1 MGESHRTFQQTT
13 FANHLQRG
21 EALDLLMGRY
31 AESAHTFA
39 VGTAVVDCIEQ
50 PLVADCPGPIVID
63 RVSAGMTQSSDEG
76 VAADCIAVVI

>member
-1 MGESHRTFQQTT
+1 
-13 FANHLQRG
+13 
-21 EALDLLMGRY
+21 MGRH

-39 VGTAVVDCIEQ
+39 VGMV
-50 PLVADCPGPIVID
+50 LADCVEQSLMLDTGLIAVD